1 MSSWTY
7 INGTITVCPMGRTQ
21 PEKRYILETV
31 LSHLPRVT
39 GSEGDMDVYTIQK
52 NGYNSSSSC
61 DEFGEVTNNLI
72 DRYGRKN
79 RNRGWLQTQDEYIL
93 VVNGALRDREFEQ
106 TYKEFMKWFV
116 RLCKRVGCKD
126 VLIEIKG
133 YDKSTIIKN
142 RNIQKEKYSFE
153 SVFDSLFE
161 EPSWCN
167 NSKEPNWCEFMIYD
181 KAKNSDYPMM
191 LAYKYFN
198 DKENDKEV
206 ERRMNYR

>member
-1 MSSWTY
+1 MSYWTY

-21 PEKRYILETV
+21 PEKRYILETA
-31 LSHLPRVT
+31 LNHLPRVT
-39 GSEGDMDVYTIQK
+39 GSEGDMNVYIIQK
-52 NGYNSSSSC
+52 NGYDNSCSC

-79 RNRGWLQTQDEYIL
+79 RNRGWLRTQNEYIL
-93 VVNGALRDREFEQ
+93 VVNGALRNREFEQ
-106 TYKEFMKWFV
+106 TYKEFIKWFV

-126 VLIEIKG
+126 VLVEIKG

-153 SVFDSLFE
+153 SVFDNLFE

-181 KAKNSDYPMM
+181 KAKNSDYPMI

-198 DKENDKEV
+198 DEENDKEV

>member
-1 MSSWTY
+1 MSYWTY

-31 LSHLPRVT
+31 LNHLPRVT
-39 GSEGDMDVYTIQK
+39 GSEGDMDVYIIQK
-52 NGYNSSSSC
+52 NGYSNSCSC

-93 VVNGALRDREFEQ
+93 VINGALRDREFEQ

-153 SVFDSLFE
+153 SVFDNLFE